1 MPKGKPVSEVFHM
14 TLFPSRSG
22 KSRFGA
28 LRGREDWNDVQ
39 IGATFARI
47 NASQVMETACVLG
60 IAEHEGGIP
69 HVRYN
74 CTLHRAD
81 RILDDG
87 PRTLAL
93 PAFLARFE
101 RAH

>member
-1 MPKGKPVSEVFHM
+1 M

-28 LRGREDWNDVQ
+28 LNRSEDRNEVQ
-39 IGATFARI
+39 IGATFARTS
-47 NASQVMETACVLG
+47 ATQVIETACILSV
-60 IAEHEGGIP
+60 AKHEGGIP

-81 RILDDG
+81 RIFEDG

-101 RAH
+101 RAL

>member
-1 MPKGKPVSEVFHM
+1 M

-28 LRGREDWNDVQ
+28 LRRRDDWSEVQ
-39 IGATFARI
+39 VGARFARI
-47 NASQVMETACVLG
+47 NAAQVMETACVLG
-60 IAEHEGGIP
+60 IAEQQGGIP

-81 RILDDG
+81 RIFDDG

-101 RAH
+101 RAL

>member
-1 MPKGKPVSEVFHM
+1 M
-14 TLFPSRSG
+14 TLFPSRPG

-28 LRGREDWNDVQ
+28 LRNHEDRGEVQ
-39 IGATFARI
+39 IGATFARL
-47 NASQVMETACVLG
+47 NATQVMETACVLG
-60 IAEHEGGIP
+60 VAEHEGGIP

-81 RILDDG
+81 RIFEDG

-101 RAH
+101 RAL

>member
-1 MPKGKPVSEVFHM
+1 M

-28 LRGREDWNDVQ
+28 LRRDRDLSDVQ

-47 NASQVMETACVLG
+47 NATQVMETACVLG
-60 IAEHEGGIP
+60 VAQHEGGIP

-81 RILDDG
+81 RILEDG

-101 RAH
+101 RTL

>member
-1 MPKGKPVSEVFHM
+1 M

-28 LRGREDWNDVQ
+28 LRRGEDHSEVHV
-39 IGATFARI
+39 GATFARI
-47 NASQVMETACVLG
+47 SATQVMETACVLG
-60 IAEHEGGIP
+60 VAEHEGGIP

-81 RILDDG
+81 RIYDDG

-101 RAH
+101 RAL

>member
-1 MPKGKPVSEVFHM
+1 M

-28 LRGREDWNDVQ
+28 LRRSEDWNEVQ
-39 IGATFARI
+39 IGATFARTS
-47 NASQVMETACVLG
+47 ATQVMETACVLSV
-60 IAEHEGGIP
+60 AQSEGGIP

-81 RILDDG
+81 RIVDDG

-101 RAH
+101 RAL

>member
-1 MPKGKPVSEVFHM
+1 M

-22 KSRFGA
+22 KTRFGA
-28 LRGREDWNDVQ
+28 LRRNKELSEVQ
-39 IGATFARI
+39 VGATFARLS
-47 NASQVMETACVLG
+47 ATQVMETACVLG
-60 IAEHEGGIP
+60 VAQYEGGIP

-81 RILDDG
+81 SILEDG

-101 RAH
+101 RSL

>member
-1 MPKGKPVSEVFHM
+1 M
-14 TLFPSRSG
+14 TLFPSRAG
-22 KSRFGA
+22 KSRFA
-28 LRGREDWNDVQ
+28 SRRGREDWNEVQ
-39 IGATFARI
+39 IGATFARGS
-47 NASQVMETACVLG
+47 ATQVMETACVLA
-60 IAEHEGGIP
+60 IANPEGEIP

-81 RILDDG
+81 RTVVDV

-101 RAH
+101 RTL

>member
-1 MPKGKPVSEVFHM
+1 M
-14 TLFPSRSG
+14 TLFPTRSG

-28 LRGREDWNDVQ
+28 LRGNEDRSEVQ
-39 IGATFARI
+39 VGATFARI
-47 NASQVMETACVLG
+47 NATQVMETACVLG
-60 IAEHEGGIP
+60 VARHEGGIP

-74 CTLHRAD
+74 CTLHRSD
-81 RILDDG
+81 RIYEDG

-101 RAH
+101 RAL

>member
-1 MPKGKPVSEVFHM
+1 M
-14 TLFPSRSG
+14 TLFPSRAG

-28 LRGREDWNDVQ
+28 RRGREDRNEVQ
-39 IGATFARI
+39 IGATFARGS
-47 NASQVMETACVLG
+47 ATQVMETACVLA
-60 IAEHEGGIP
+60 IADHEGGIP

-81 RILDDG
+81 RVLEDG

-101 RAH
+101 RAL